1 MSHDTF
7 LRERVAPNV
16 PARLKHP
23 LHAHNET
30 HQHPSEDSSGRE
42 TNAPRSSRTAFAR
55 CIRCLRGRGTRGAG
69 DGLLLSCVGVTQ
81 RGRDALRRG
90 RRRRFDEEKR
100 CNEARISNCFSIL
113 EPWKDIRIGVPSL
126 MRCPFPL
133 VRISMSSTG
142 IPCMDCEV
150 GLAIVGFEEMARRR
164 TLFEL
169 RVCCVAEF

>member
-1 MSHDTF
+1 M
-7 LRERVAPNV
+7 
-16 PARLKHP
+16 
-23 LHAHNET
+23 
-30 HQHPSEDSSGRE
+30 
-42 TNAPRSSRTAFAR
+42 R
-55 CIRCLRGRGTRGAG
+55 CEGAGGGVTKKKRGATKQG
-69 DGLLLSCVGVTQ
+69 SAT
-81 RGRDALRRG
+81 
-90 RRRRFDEEKR
+90 
-100 CNEARISNCFSIL
+100 CFSIL

-142 IPCMDCEV
+142 IPCMDCGV